1 MAPRGAQQGLR
12 GGSWWFKKGPRGVPE
27 GPNNAPRR
35 VPRALLDGNRT
46 QFRSQVSHGASQD
59 PPEALRDRFW
69 VPFGLSER
77 TPGSPNRPARLA
89 GTNRG
94 SPMAPHR
101 WHRSG
106 EEFSY
111 FSIRRGTHAPMAPLK
126 AENTDPENPY
136 ICHSPASEWRG
147 TSLEPGL
154 VPK

>member
-1 MAPRGAQQGLR
+1 MEIGLNFAHR
-12 GGSWWFKKGPRGVPE
+12 SLMEPPKILPKPSGTDFGSHLGSQNGPREAQIAQLASLELIG
-27 GPNNAPRR
+27 GP
-35 VPRALLDGNRT
+35 
-46 QFRSQVSHGASQD
+46 
-59 PPEALRDRFW
+59 
-69 VPFGLSER
+69 
-77 TPGSPNRPARLA
+77 
-89 GTNRG
+89 
-94 SPMAPHR
+94 PMAPHR

-154 VPK
+154 VPV

>member
-12 GGSWWFKKGPRGVPE
+12 GGSWWLNKGPRGVPE

-35 VPRALLDGNRT
+35 VPRALLDGNLT

-77 TPGSPNRPARLA
+77 TPEAQIAQLA
-89 GTNRG
+89 SLELIGG
-94 SPMAPHR
+94 PPMAPHR

-136 ICHSPASEWRG
+136 ICHSLASEWRG
-147 TSLEPGL
+147 TSFEPGL